1 MKRRLILFV
10 ISLLTTIATFSQTG
24 YPKNIGDSL
33 VIITADQLKKVN
45 LTFLENSYLTDQ
57 NKLLSE
63 KINLK
68 DSLIF
73 NYHQMDSI
81 NKANLIKLNN
91 EVNFQKSKI
100 AKLEKRDK
108 HHKIIFWAGGSVLI
122 ATIIAFLVK

>member
-1 MKRRLILFV
+1 M
-10 ISLLTTIATFSQTG
+10 TTIATFSQTG

-91 EVNFQKSKI
+91 EVNFQKNKI

-108 HHKIIFWAGGSVLI
+108 HHKIIFWAGGSVLV